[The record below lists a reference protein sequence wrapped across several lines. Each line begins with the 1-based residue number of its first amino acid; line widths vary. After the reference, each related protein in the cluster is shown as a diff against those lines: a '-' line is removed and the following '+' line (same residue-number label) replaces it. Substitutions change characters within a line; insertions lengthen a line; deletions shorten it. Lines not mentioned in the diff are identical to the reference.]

1 MGAMGVLQ
9 ELLDIFCGCQPSP
22 NTDLSVLSLY
32 ELQSLERLRAELATY
47 ESCVSP
53 ETMLHAPLVSHV
65 QSLCRPESLPTDIR
79 HHGSAADQTGG
90 TLSVYTGASYAPLL
104 VLVTISRCVTLSFCH
119 RSRKSGQISSR
130 MEHHHRASDPA
141 RRNILI
147 LRAEQLSSGQ
157 YGYRQYHWLWCVEST
172 FVSANRE

>member
-1 MGAMGVLQ
+1 MNEEFA
-9 ELLDIFCGCQPSP
+9 I
-22 NTDLSVLSLY
+22 TY
-32 ELQSLERLRAELATY
+32 ESLRAELATY

-104 VLVTISRCVTLSFCH
+104 VLVTISMCNSLFLSQVT
-119 RSRKSGQISSR
+119 QIGS
-130 MEHHHRASDPA
+130 
-141 RRNILI
+141 NLILI
-147 LRAEQLSSGQ
+147 GTPPPSERPSPPEYFDSKS
-157 YGYRQYHWLWCVEST
+157 
-172 FVSANRE
+172 